1 MTRLRWTLALLG
13 LGIAIPTAAIVQRA
27 LVSLE
32 LENEVGHEAVA
43 ERVFDEM
50 ERALSDWLGRE
61 EARPP
66 EQYDVA
72 RELWE
77 RNQASFFDDS
87 DEPFVLGRFVLE
99 ASGGSSVVLA
109 RAAQAQ
115 RIEAALAETWG
126 RRAPSE
132 KEDRRAEEADRF
144 SPQAAMAPA
153 PGRTH
158 SIGKRSADRPE
169 PESELDEA
177 ESASSAYEVLQ
188 SLNRAQRKRADRKL
202 AKSSSEPIPEPSSAP
217 ALRAEGLAG
226 ALSSLD
232 LLDSDDAERG
242 AGDAQQDPVR
252 RLVLAAASVDPLIG
266 RATARGEFVLARSVW
281 RRGSVERQGL
291 VLDRQA
297 LIVWLEQRVLAET
310 GLGDRA
316 RLGFG
321 AQPEGLPTHAA
332 HRYLHRFAEPFDGL
346 LLRLDLEPLP
356 GFGNAR
362 PLYTLAALL
371 AFVAILGLY
380 AVGRMT
386 GVVVDY
392 AERRSNFVAAVSHEL
407 KTPLTSIR
415 MYGEM
420 LRDGLVSSE
429 SKRDEY
435 YATIVDESERLS
447 RLIENV
453 LEFSRLENTGRELNL
468 RVGDLSEAIRE
479 ACDKLRTHIERE
491 GFAFQIEI
499 EEDLPAVEYD
509 PDAVTQLVFN
519 LVDNA
524 VKYARHA
531 EPRKIEI
538 ELGRLGQRVELR
550 VRDFGPG
557 VPERDLQRVFEPF
570 YRVGEELTR
579 TTSGTGI
586 GLALVKQL
594 AEGMGARV
602 CGRNLDGGGFEVAV
616 AFGPG

>member
-1 MTRLRWTLALLG
+1 MSRPVAHLHLRSGA
-13 LGIAIPTAAIVQRA
+13 
-27 LVSLE
+27 E
-32 LENEVGHEAVA
+32 L
-43 ERVFDEM
+43 
-50 ERALSDWLGRE
+50 
-61 EARPP
+61 
-66 EQYDVA
+66 
-72 RELWE
+72 
-77 RNQASFFDDS
+77 
-87 DEPFVLGRFVLE
+87 
-99 ASGGSSVVLA
+99 
-109 RAAQAQ
+109 
-115 RIEAALAETWG
+115 I
-126 RRAPSE
+126 
-132 KEDRRAEEADRF
+132 
-144 SPQAAMAPA
+144 
-153 PGRTH
+153 
-158 SIGKRSADRPE
+158 
-169 PESELDEA
+169 
-177 ESASSAYEVLQ
+177 
-188 SLNRAQRKRADRKL
+188 
-202 AKSSSEPIPEPSSAP
+202 
-217 ALRAEGLAG
+217 
-226 ALSSLD
+226 
-232 LLDSDDAERG
+232 
-242 AGDAQQDPVR
+242 
-252 RLVLAAASVDPLIG
+252 
-266 RATARGEFVLARSVW
+266 
-281 RRGSVERQGL
+281 
-291 VLDRQA
+291 
-297 LIVWLEQRVLAET
+297 
-310 GLGDRA
+310 
-316 RLGFG
+316 
-321 AQPEGLPTHAA
+321 
-332 HRYLHRFAEPFDGL
+332 AEPFDGL

-435 YATIVDESERLS
+435 YATIADESERLS

-468 RVGDLSEAIRE
+468 LVGDLSEAIRE

-557 VPERDLQRVFEPF
+557 VPERDLQRVFVPF